1 MANTDPR
8 DDQSLLAQARLAG
21 LDKVVDAAPDD
32 VLVAARV
39 VETLRAQFKP
49 CEDLTRELSP
59 VMSVKE

>member
-1 MANTDPR
+1 MSNQNPR

-21 LDKVVDAAPDD
+21 LDKAVDAVPED

-39 VETLRAQFKP
+39 VEILRAQFKP

-59 VMSVKE
+59 VMTVKE